1 MFDLTEQ
8 ELAAVSVLDCC
19 AGGSSLAA
27 ETEGHVLA
35 VDPAYALGHSE
46 IATRVMASL
55 AETDQIVEANQEY
68 FDWSWYGDPAHRTS
82 LRTVAAQR
90 FLTDMRARPDRYIA
104 GALPHLPLAD
114 NSFDLVVCSHLLFT
128 WSDQYDEEWHRRAL
142 RELIRVARREVRI
155 FPLVVQRT
163 GEPVA
168 FMDTIRTELHAAG
181 YPTHL
186 QPVAFRFQRDAE
198 HMLVV
203 SCNGPA
209 PTDRAH

>member
-1 MFDLTEQ
+1 MFGLTEQ

-27 ETEGHVLA
+27 ETDGRVLA
-35 VDPAYALGHSE
+35 VDPAYALGRE
-46 IATRVMASL
+46 ELATRVMASL
-55 AETDQIVEANQEY
+55 PEADRIIEAHQEH
-68 FDWSWYGDPAHRTS
+68 FDWSWYGDPARRTH

-90 FLTDMRARPDRYIA
+90 FLADLRKRPDRYVA

-128 WSDQYDEEWHRRAL
+128 WSDQLGEDWHRGAL
-142 RELIRVARREVRI
+142 RELVRVARREVRI
-155 FPLVVQRT
+155 FPLVVQGI

-168 FMDTIRTELHAAG
+168 FVDTIRAELHAAG

-186 QPVAFRFQRDAE
+186 RPVAFRFQRDAA
-198 HMLVV
+198 HMLLVET
-203 SCNGPA
+203 SRSGR
-209 PTDRAH
+209 D